1 MTGALALALASMVAG
16 TSGAPSRDDEASP
29 KAISAYVEGYWYL
42 EPSADD
48 TVLVVGSVDVKNI
61 HIEARYNYENF
72 RTASVFL
79 GRNFDVRLWAPLELT
94 ITPMI
99 GGVAGR
105 TRGVAPGLEIE
116 AKLWKLELTS
126 ESEYVWDGN
135 APDASFI
142 YHWSELTIRP
152 VSFLRAG
159 FVLQRTLFLERTTLD
174 AGVLVG
180 FDVGPVH
187 VAAYAFEPWSPD
199 RFYAFAL
206 GAGF

>member
-1 MTGALALALASMVAG
+1 MLALALPLASMAAG
-16 TSGAPSRDDEASP
+16 TSGVPSAGSEVAPKP
-29 KAISAYVEGYWYL
+29 ISAWVEGYWYL
-42 EPSADD
+42 EPQADD
-48 TVLVVGSVDVKNI
+48 TVLVIGSVDVKNI

-79 GRNFDVRLWAPLELT
+79 GRNFDVRLWAPLQLT

-116 AKLWKLELTS
+116 ARLWKLELTS
-126 ESEYVWDGN
+126 ETEYVWDGRT
-135 APDASFI
+135 PDASFI

-152 VSFLRAG
+152 WSFFRAG
-159 FVLQRTLFLERTTLD
+159 FVLQRTLFLERTSVD
-174 AGVLVG
+174 PGVLVG
-180 FDVGPVH
+180 FDVGPVG
-187 VAAYAFEPWSPD
+187 VSAYSFEPWSGD